1 MERSIPRI
9 MILMD
14 PARGYDRALMRG
26 IARYIHTT
34 RPVQFFQLPPFWE
47 RRDHY
52 SLVEFIQESKVD
64 GMILIERRNMDDLLE
79 LKIPIVV
86 SPYNRRGIENVINLV
101 TDHQAIGRV
110 AAEHLLRCGFR
121 QFAFCGY
128 NDMFWSD
135 DRLAGFSERLRE
147 EGFEPAVYTGKSNS
161 PSDEKVR
168 LLIWLNKLPL
178 PTGIMACADERG
190 RELVELCISCGIRVP
205 DEIGVIGVDDDELL
219 CDLAPVPLS
228 SVANTAEQCGFE
240 AVKRIVH
247 LLENRKVTS
256 LKPDIVVEPNYCV
269 GRLSTDF
276 INTEDPALAK
286 AIRFIREH
294 AQGPMCVNDTAMASG
309 LSRRVLEK
317 RFRKNLGISIY
328 AEIRRVRVDLFTRQ
342 LLGSTRTVAEIA
354 ERLGFEGVEH
364 VSRYFKAQT
373 GITPREYRR
382 RYGRG

>member
-1 MERSIPRI
+1 MKSAIPRI

-26 IARYIHTT
+26 MAHYVHTAG
-34 RPVQFFQLPPFWE
+34 PVQFFQPPPFWE
-47 RRDHY
+47 RWDHY

-64 GMILIERRNMDDLLE
+64 GMILIEREDIDALLK
-79 LKIPIVV
+79 LKIPMVV
-86 SPYNRRGIENVINLV
+86 SPYNRRKIAKVINLV
-101 TDHQAIGRV
+101 TDHQAVGRL
-110 AAEHLLRCGFR
+110 AADHLLQSGFR

-135 DRLAGFSERLRE
+135 ERLAGFKARLSE
-147 EGFEPAVYTGKSNS
+147 EGFVPDVYTGKASS

-168 LLIWLNKLPL
+168 LLIWLNKLPV

-190 RELVELCISCGIRVP
+190 RELVELCVSSSIRVP

-240 AVKRIVH
+240 AVKRIVQ
-247 LLENRKVTS
+247 LLENRS
-256 LKPDIVVEPNYCV
+256 RALLKPDIVVEPNCCV
-269 GRLSTDF
+269 GRRSTDF
-276 INTEDPALAK
+276 INTEDAALAK
-286 AIRFIREH
+286 AVRFIREH
-294 AQGPMCVNDTAMASG
+294 VREPVGVEDVAQSCG

-328 AEIRRVRVDLFTRQ
+328 AEIRRVRVDLFAR
-342 LLGSTRTVAEIA
+342 LLLESTRTVAEIS
-354 ERLGFEGVEH
+354 EQLGFEGIEH

-373 GITPREYRR
+373 GMTPREYRL